1 MAALAVKAPVAKI
14 GVFDSPR
21 PSDLPPT
28 AEALLRELGGPA
40 WIRVPGRD
48 RSRTRAV
55 ATLLHGN
62 EPSGLRA
69 VHAWLRSGAQ
79 PAVDVVLFIASPAAA
94 LEPPGF
100 AFRTLPGELDL
111 NRCFLP
117 PFEGDEGA
125 LAREVLRLLGEAA
138 PEALIDL
145 HNNTGH
151 SPAYGV
157 GPRVGP
163 VQLGLT
169 SLFGDRY
176 IHNTLH
182 LGALVEATQAEFPG
196 VVVECGFAGSLRADD
211 VARVGLERYLS
222 CEQVMPPPRGVR
234 SPTVL
239 TNPIRV
245 RLRASLRLAYADG
258 PVDGVD
264 LTIDREVDR
273 HNFETLRPDVPIGW
287 VASSELWPLEARGAS
302 GADVSSELFTVRDG
316 VLRMRRPVVPIMMT
330 TDPGIAV
337 SDCLF
342 YLVDPPPA

>member
-1 MAALAVKAPVAKI
+1 MAALAVKTPAAKI
-14 GVFDSPR
+14 RVFDAPSP
-21 PSDLPPT
+21 SGVPPT

-40 WIRVPGRD
+40 WIRVAGRD

-79 PAVDVVLFIASPAAA
+79 PAVNAVFFIASPAAA
-94 LEPPGF
+94 LVPPGF
-100 AFRTLPGELDL
+100 AFRTLPGKLDL
-111 NRCFLP
+111 NRCFLS

-125 LAREVLRLLGEAA
+125 LAREVLRRLHEAA
-138 PEALIDL
+138 PEALVDL

-157 GPRVGP
+157 GPVVGP
-163 VQLGLT
+163 VELGLT
-169 SLFGDRY
+169 ALFGERF
-176 IHNTLH
+176 IHYTLH
-182 LGALVEATQAEFPG
+182 LGALVEATQAEFPS
-196 VVVECGFAGSLRADD
+196 VVVECGFAGSPAADD

-222 CEQVMPPPRGVR
+222 CEDVTAPPGGAY

-245 RLRASLRLAYADG
+245 RLRPSLRLAYADG

-302 GADVSSELFTVRDG
+302 GADVSAELFTVRDG
-316 VLRMRRPVVPIMMT
+316 VLRTRCPVVPIMMT
-330 TDPGIAV
+330 IDPGIAV